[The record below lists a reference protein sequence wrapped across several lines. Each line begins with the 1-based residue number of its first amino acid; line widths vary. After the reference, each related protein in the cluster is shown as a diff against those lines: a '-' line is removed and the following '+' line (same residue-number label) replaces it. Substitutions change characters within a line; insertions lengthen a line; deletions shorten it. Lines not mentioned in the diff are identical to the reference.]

1 MSKHDLASHSN
12 SGQTFWLKTDVL
24 KSWKHL
30 TSKIKA
36 SLKHLTCCFV
46 CHSLTH
52 VADVTPG
59 LYERIA
65 EAGKNDLSGK
75 VSGRDWPITGGTLSD
90 EGLKAESGRDI
101 LLTGHEDGS
110 VKFWSCSGIA
120 LSPLASVRTNKFF
133 VGDDLDE
140 PRGTFQAVLV

>member
-1 MSKHDLASHSN
+1 
-12 SGQTFWLKTDVL
+12 
-24 KSWKHL
+24 
-30 TSKIKA
+30 
-36 SLKHLTCCFV
+36 
-46 CHSLTH
+46 LTH

-90 EGLKAESGRDI
+90 EALKAESGRDI

-140 PRGTFQAVLV
+140 PRGSFLAKYKIHNFYCT